1 MPAWNGDNMSESQS
15 TGTQYQSTPQTIRGQ
30 VTGLGRLIP
39 NQLAD
44 EARIAAY
51 TLKSKGIHVGVAA
64 GAGILAL
71 VLLSL
76 MTIALVVALIMG
88 IGTVIDPWLSA
99 LLVAAGFLVLA
110 LILAAIAYG
119 MVKKAMPLMPD
130 EAIRG
135 IRHDIGVVKEGSA
148 FNVASLDEPKE
159 PKKPKS
165 KDKDS
170 DEAKESQPEKPT
182 HNELL
187 IRTRERRE
195 EIALHRDGLGQKI
208 EAPLHFGEKISDA
221 SHAAGDAV
229 TKAAGQA
236 RHLADTASV
245 KMSEGVE
252 KATGKLASLSGLEG
266 QNAKEALS
274 ERWRPLA
281 IMAGSITMFFVFLR
295 KLLSK

>member
-1 MPAWNGDNMSESQS
+1 MSESQS
-15 TGTQYQSTPQTIRGQ
+15 TGTQHQSTPQTIKGQ

-51 TLKSKGIHVGVAA
+51 TLKSKGINVGVAA

-119 MVKKAMPLMPD
+119 MVKKAMPFMPD

-170 DEAKESQPEKPT
+170 DEAKESKPEKPT

-221 SHAAGDAV
+221 SQAAGDAV
-229 TKAAGQA
+229 TKAAGKA

-252 KATGKLASLSGLEG
+252 KTTEKLASLSGLEG